1 MQEEVTGRT
10 VTLIV
15 NGAKM
20 SEQVFEKAVK
30 KFLEEIQ
37 KSRQPKIYRGKQT
50 LRQLASQNA
59 GLANIEISDK
69 NIKAFTSVAKKYHV
83 DFALKKDTSAEQPL
97 SGLFQEPGCGRDHGG
112 LPGVRKPQDGP
123 GRKILHPGA
132 AGPGKGTGG
141 RESGAQD
148 H

>member
-1 MQEEVTGRT
+1 MQEEVTGKT

-50 LRQLASQNA
+50 LNSWPPR
-59 GLANIEISDK
+59 
-69 NIKAFTSVAKKYHV
+69 T
-83 DFALKKDTSAEQPL
+83 P
-97 SGLFQEPGCGRDHGG
+97 G
-112 LPGVRKPQDGP
+112 LPISRSATRISRPLP
-123 GRKILHPGA
+123 MWRRNTMWILP
-132 AGPGKGTGG
+132 
-141 RESGAQD
+141 
-148 H
+148 